1 MLTALILVCSL
12 AITPELR
19 NCDRNNALHVL
30 QVPEQF
36 GNPVMCM
43 MRGQAYLAGTSLGQ
57 EIDGSEQVKVLCI
70 RSGNL
75 LGKVGC
81 EAASTSPT
89 GQKEPALSSARKS
102 DDRCRHQHTSRW
114 RALQVRSTSSGSRF
128 HQLLA
133 EKISTSWKP
142 R

>member
-43 MRGQAYLAGTSLGQ
+43 MRGQAYLAGTSIGQ
-57 EIDGSEQVKVLCI
+57 EMKETAGESALHPQRQPPRQGRLTLCSGGSVC
-70 RSGNL
+70 
-75 LGKVGC
+75 
-81 EAASTSPT
+81 
-89 GQKEPALSSARKS
+89 
-102 DDRCRHQHTSRW
+102 
-114 RALQVRSTSSGSRF
+114 
-128 HQLLA
+128 
-133 EKISTSWKP
+133 
-142 R
+142 

>member
-1 MLTALILVCSL
+1 MRGLDVALLILVCSL

-43 MRGQAYLAGTSLGQ
+43 MRGQAYLAGTSIGQ
-57 EIDGSEQVKVLCI
+57 EINETEQVKVLCI

-75 LGKVGC
+75 IGKIG
-81 EAASTSPT
+81 
-89 GQKEPALSSARKS
+89 
-102 DDRCRHQHTSRW
+102 
-114 RALQVRSTSSGSRF
+114 
-128 HQLLA
+128 
-133 EKISTSWKP
+133 
-142 R
+142 

>member
-36 GNPVMCM
+36 GNPVACM
-43 MRGQAYLAGTSLGQ
+43 LHGQAYLAETSIGQ
-57 EIDGSEQVKVLCI
+57 EIDKSEQVKVLCI

-75 LGKVGC
+75 IGKIG
-81 EAASTSPT
+81 
-89 GQKEPALSSARKS
+89 
-102 DDRCRHQHTSRW
+102 
-114 RALQVRSTSSGSRF
+114 
-128 HQLLA
+128 
-133 EKISTSWKP
+133 
-142 R
+142 